1 MTKTP
6 GFAGVSRS
14 LLSHC
19 GRREVENR
27 LIIQRSRPRGG
38 QFRGACCPIQAQ
50 GLDESAAVPERAAHE
65 RRESGKAQP
74 PLREV
79 SQVSKNQVRQKADPD
94 LPLDG
99 VLAIADEVVNLA
111 GLLELLEEGRDSPL
125 SSC

>member
-1 MTKTP
+1 MGPAVPYRRK
-6 GFAGVSRS
+6 VLMS
-14 LLSHC
+14 L
-19 GRREVENR
+19 RRFQSV
-27 LIIQRSRPRGG
+27 PRT
-38 QFRGACCPIQAQ
+38 
-50 GLDESAAVPERAAHE
+50 SAAS
-65 RRESGKAQP
+65 REKLSP